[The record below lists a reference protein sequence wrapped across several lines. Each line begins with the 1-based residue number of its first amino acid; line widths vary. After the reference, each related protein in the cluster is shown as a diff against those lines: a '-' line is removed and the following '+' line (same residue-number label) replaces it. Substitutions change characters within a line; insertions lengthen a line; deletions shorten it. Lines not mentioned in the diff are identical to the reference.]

1 MITASVQSLIH
12 CKKEVEPEASASGAI
27 SIGKNKNMIELTSAE
42 ILMSQKKE
50 IQMHRDTVFEVRRK
64 LRTHAKNLDMHWHGA
79 EMAQISAEME
89 EIDRDLTRLGDRLE
103 EIERDMLHAWEQ
115 IEMGEIEQNG

>member
-1 MITASVQSLIH
+1 
-12 CKKEVEPEASASGAI
+12 
-27 SIGKNKNMIELTSAE
+27 
-42 ILMSQKKE
+42 
-50 IQMHRDTVFEVRRK
+50 
-64 LRTHAKNLDMHWHGA
+64 MHWHGA

>member
-1 MITASVQSLIH
+1 
-12 CKKEVEPEASASGAI
+12 
-27 SIGKNKNMIELTSAE
+27 
-42 ILMSQKKE
+42 MSQKKE

-64 LRTHAKNLDMHWHGA
+64 LRTHAQNLDRHWHGA